1 MLSPQD
7 VVVAFV
13 PTTTGSML
21 ALLSRPP
28 TRWVASLP
36 RFGEIVGK
44 DKAFTPGSGSGN
56 PEGLRF
62 AFRLAAFSGETESES
77 EDTTH
82 GLPLTRP
89 KRRA

>member
-44 DKAFTPGSGSGN
+44 DKAFTPGSASGN
-56 PEGLRF
+56 SYPFGFALR
-62 AFRLAAFSGETESES
+62 RAAKGGETEGES
-77 EDTTH
+77 EDTNH
-82 GLPLTRP
+82 VSQ
-89 KRRA
+89 